1 MIISSIEARI
11 NLIQVLSFGKNVEV
25 FLMRACNRSQ
35 FFSGKSLSAFWYFLI
50 WYFYNFQLI
59 QSLVHFKENMA
70 VMNLG
75 KLKLFKVGLMWV
87 SMLLFWSR
95 ILTLSKISRRL
106 ENDGQT
112 QKIFILDC
120 KRGGGKKTRYYLFK
134 SSCKMLFKLSKL
146 KCYK

>member
-1 MIISSIEARI
+1 MTISSIEARI

-35 FFSGKSLSAFWYFLI
+35 FFRGKSLSAFWYFLI

-106 ENDGQT
+106 ENDRQT

-120 KRGGGKKTRYYLFK
+120 KRGGREKDWILLF
-134 SSCKMLFKLSKL
+134 L
-146 KCYK
+146 KFL